1 METTKDEAWTHIP
14 AKGKRKTKSTA
25 LLNPS
30 NPPARDLTLEKL
42 NLEFQTKTKAY
53 RQTTC
58 HRTVTQILDRIR
70 PDSGWKLNKALCL
83 GIGSLS
89 RENFECRRRT
99 MWQFVVFHDLVEQM
113 RGEGLVLEV
122 FAQEP
127 SFTELDVEFLD
138 ILGVKVLETRLGD
151 GTMGLG
157 LAKEQLGEGT
167 LVYEPFIDMNAVMLE
182 ELMSAGVGL
191 YVGSSIGGILGRRGE
206 SEASRLV
213 DKFRAGREMLR
224 FPRFDIDPNVFDGI
238 QVYWTEEKD
247 DQDD

>member
-1 METTKDEAWTHIP
+1 MDHAENEDWTHIP
-14 AKGKRKTKSTA
+14 AKGKRKTKFTA
-25 LLNPS
+25 LLNPT

-58 HRTVTQILDRIR
+58 RRTVTQILNRIR
-70 PDSGWKLNKALCL
+70 PDSGWKLDKALCL

-89 RENFECRRRT
+89 RENLECRKRS
-99 MWQFVVFHDLVEQM
+99 MWQFVVFCDLVEQM
-113 RGEGLVLEV
+113 RGEGVELEV
-122 FAQEP
+122 LAQEP
-127 SFTELDVEFLD
+127 GFTELDVEFLD
-138 ILGVKVLETRLGD
+138 VLGVKVLETRLGD

-157 LAKEQLGEGT
+157 PAKEQLGEGT

-182 ELMSAGVGL
+182 EMVSAGVGL

-206 SEASRLV
+206 NEASRLV
-213 DKFRAGREMLR
+213 EKFRAGREMLR
-224 FPRFDIDPNVFDGI
+224 FPTFDVDPNVFDGI

>member
-1 METTKDEAWTHIP
+1 MDHAENEDWTHVP

-25 LLNPS
+25 LLNPT

-58 HRTVTQILDRIR
+58 RRTVTQILNRIR
-70 PDSGWKLNKALCL
+70 PDSGWKLDKALCL
-83 GIGSLS
+83 GVGSLS
-89 RENFECRRRT
+89 RENLECRRRS
-99 MWQFVVFHDLVEQM
+99 MWQLVVFYDLVEQL

-127 SFTELDVEFLD
+127 GFTELDGEFLN

-151 GTMGLG
+151 GTAGLG
-157 LAKEQLGEGT
+157 PAKEQLGGET
-167 LVYEPFIDMNAVMLE
+167 LVFEPFIDMNAVMLE
-182 ELMSAGVGL
+182 ELVSAGVGL
-191 YVGSSIGGILGRRGE
+191 YVGSSIGGILGRRGD

-213 DKFRAGREMLR
+213 EKFRAGRQMLR
-224 FPRFDIDPNVFDGI
+224 FPTFDIDPNVIDGI